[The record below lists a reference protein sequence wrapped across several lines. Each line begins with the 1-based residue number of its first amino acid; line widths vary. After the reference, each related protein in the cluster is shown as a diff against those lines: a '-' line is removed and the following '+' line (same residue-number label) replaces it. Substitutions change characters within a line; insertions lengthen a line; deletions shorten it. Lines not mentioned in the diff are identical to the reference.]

1 MDKEWR
7 GSKGRYRFECNL
19 GHLFIARYASVAR
32 PNVSGIRCPVCRIQ
46 SRERDFIAFA
56 KQVAHKREGKLVTK
70 VWRGFKMNLVFKC
83 KNDHEFKKTIEKLRY
98 GKWCPYCPRINPH

>member
-1 MDKEWR
+1 MLSKIRIRILDKEWR
-7 GSKGRYRFECNL
+7 RSKGRYRFECNL

-56 KQVAHKREGKLVTK
+56 KQVAHKRE
-70 VWRGFKMNLVFKC
+70 
-83 KNDHEFKKTIEKLRY
+83 EK
-98 GKWCPYCPRINPH
+98 PYEGLERI